1 MCVNNP
7 YEFLGLNRGATEQDV
22 MNAYRRIAGEIQNA
36 GYPEQEMQRRMD
48 ELNLAYDTILGEMR
62 GTASY
67 TNNNYSNTQQ
77 SSSYNY
83 GYNYNNNQ
91 NQSASQFSDVRQRI
105 NAGRIDDAETILDG
119 IPTNM
124 RNAEWNYLKGVIH
137 QRRGWLNEA
146 YRCYQTACRLD
157 PSNQEYAAAFNALN
171 NNARGGYRTSRKT
184 SNDGV
189 CDLCTGLLCADC
201 CCECCGGD
209 LIPCC

>member
-1 MCVNNP
+1 MNNP
-7 YEFLGLNRGATEQDV
+7 YEYLGLARGATEQQV
-22 MNAYRRIAGEIQNA
+22 MNAYRRIAGEIQNS
-36 GYPEQEMQRRMD
+36 GYSDAEQQRRME
-48 ELNLAYDTILGEMR
+48 ELNNAYDTILNEMR

-67 TNNNYSNTQQ
+67 TNGGYSNNQYQ
-77 SSSYNY
+77 NNN
-83 GYNYNNNQ
+83 NYNNYNQ
-91 NQSASQFSDVRQRI
+91 NTSQFSDIRQRI

-119 IPTNM
+119 IPTGM

-146 YRCYQTACRLD
+146 YRCYQTACQMD
-157 PSNQEYAAAFNALN
+157 PSNQEYAAAFNTLN
-171 NNARGGYRTSRKT
+171 NNARGGYRTSRNT
-184 SNDGV
+184 GSDGV